1 MPSYNTYLYD
11 PLPLVTLPQNDE
23 VNSQMNK
30 EVNGE
35 ANGENVVSG
44 LTTGSQTLNKNSP
57 DKQSAVQ
64 DLLIN
69 KHTYSPE
76 NKNSPDNN
84 QLFRRHRS
92 SSRLTTQAQK
102 ILKERD
108 NCSQLVFSVLL
119 YCNSWHI
126 SIGFQY
132 CRVLPITAVHWV
144 DSYDTL
150 NPI

>member
-84 QLFRRHRS
+84 QLFRHRS
-92 SSRLTTQAQK
+92 SSRLTT
-102 ILKERD
+102 
-108 NCSQLVFSVLL
+108 
-119 YCNSWHI
+119 
-126 SIGFQY
+126 
-132 CRVLPITAVHWV
+132 
-144 DSYDTL
+144 
-150 NPI
+150 